1 MTRYLEKFEY
11 FRHFFKLKFKIQ
23 SIHQLIQI
31 TLNQSFCEDLMKQSL
46 PYIIYFL
53 CWLIALTFALGAL
66 GMLLPQVFSML
77 VLLPY
82 MISFY
87 LMARHFVKKMK
98 DAPDMTTRWYL
109 SIGCATAFWFY
120 SIIAGIVGIFLLQ
133 GGVDFAPIAHA
144 LSSTAFV
151 FVFLSIFLM
160 VNAFLVLLGFWFLGK
175 PTQMMLK
182 KYQK

>member
-1 MTRYLEKFEY
+1 
-11 FRHFFKLKFKIQ
+11 
-23 SIHQLIQI
+23 
-31 TLNQSFCEDLMKQSL
+31 MKHSL

-66 GMLLPQVFSML
+66 GMLLPQVFSVL

-98 DAPDMTTRWYL
+98 TIPDMTSRWHL

-120 SIIAGIVGIFLLQ
+120 SIIAGIVGIFMVQ
-133 GGVDFAPIAHA
+133 GRIDFAPITNA
-144 LSSTAFV
+144 LSSGAFV
-151 FVFLSIFLM
+151 LIFLLIFLM

>member
-1 MTRYLEKFEY
+1 
-11 FRHFFKLKFKIQ
+11 
-23 SIHQLIQI
+23 
-31 TLNQSFCEDLMKQSL
+31 MKQSL
-46 PYIIYFL
+46 PFIIYFL

-66 GMLLPQVFSML
+66 GMLLPQVFSVL

-98 DAPDMTTRWYL
+98 AIPDMTTRWHL

-120 SIIAGIVGIFLLQ
+120 SIIAVIVGIFLLQ

-151 FVFLSIFLM
+151 LVFLSIFLM

-175 PTQMMLK
+175 PTQMMLN
-182 KYQK
+182 KYNQ